1 MVSRMTLW
9 RWHQSNK
16 GQGGLI
22 MKIQIYS
29 QWMED
34 VFIPARV
41 KQFSRAANL
50 MGCQSFAAYAGESSD
65 ERSAV
70 GQWLDR
76 AGEQAAESVA

>member
-1 MVSRMTLW
+1 
-9 RWHQSNK
+9 
-16 GQGGLI
+16 
-22 MKIQIYS
+22 
-29 QWMED
+29 MED

-41 KQFSRAANL
+41 KQFSRAAKL

>member
-1 MVSRMTLW
+1 
-9 RWHQSNK
+9 
-16 GQGGLI
+16 

-41 KQFSRAANL
+41 KQFTRAAKL
-50 MGCQSFAAYAGESSD
+50 MGCQSFAAYTGERCND

-76 AGEQAAESVA
+76 TVEQAAESVA

>member
-1 MVSRMTLW
+1 
-9 RWHQSNK
+9 
-16 GQGGLI
+16 

-41 KQFSRAANL
+41 KQFTKAAKL
-50 MGCQSFAAYAGESSD
+50 TGCRSFVAYAGEAGHDNCMD
-65 ERSAV
+65 ERAAV

-76 AGEQAAESVA
+76 VSEQVAESVA

>member
-1 MVSRMTLW
+1 
-9 RWHQSNK
+9 
-16 GQGGLI
+16 
-22 MKIQIYS
+22 MKMQIYS

-41 KQFSRAANL
+41 KQFSREAKQ

-70 GQWLDR
+70 GQWLDK
-76 AGEQAAESVA
+76 ACEQVAESVA